1 MITTCKE
8 LAEILMQTPNHKI
21 TVSTDDGCGM
31 QCDAE
36 IEKVVSLKNS
46 DTISIIPVQPELY
59 D

>member
-8 LAEILMQTPNHKI
+8 LAEILMQTPDHRI
-21 TVSTDDGCGM
+21 TVSIDDGYGM

-36 IEKVVSLKNS
+36 IEEVQVL
-46 DTISIIPVQPELY
+46 DGGTISIIPVQPEIY

>member
-8 LAEILMQTPNHKI
+8 LAEILMQTPDNRI
-21 TVSTDDGCGM
+21 TVSIDDGCGM

-36 IEKVVSLKNS
+36 IEEVQVLNS
-46 DTISIIPVQPELY
+46 GSISIIPVQPELY